1 MKKRYLILSAI
12 CFLFSVSI
20 WGCKK
25 NETESITIPDTIVTE
40 QPVSGNRPEIEPI
53 TEETTSDT
61 EETVSETEPEV
72 VYPYWS
78 ELHDYNLDQ
87 QVLAQ
92 DGEFKNLTIQPGN
105 HPDELYIT
113 WFSRS
118 SSRGK
123 VTFQSE
129 GLFPDIVA
137 NATTE
142 GSISVPGYYRNSA
155 LIKGLESNTAYKYYL
170 TNGNRQSPVYSYET
184 GDLYATDFT
193 FTIAGDPEI
202 GLGDVE
208 ELPGHRSIWRVV
220 LNRMKSQIPES
231 SFLITTGDQVAKPDS
246 TEHYDY
252 FLDNSVLYS
261 TPLVPLVGN
270 HDVGSGFFGDHFSL
284 PNQSPLGTSQGKDGD
299 YWFVRGNV
307 LFMVINTSTV
317 MEKDIH
323 EQFVA
328 ETIAKNQDARWRVV
342 LSHYSPATVV
352 EKYQGQREDVR
363 YTFGYMAENYDIDLF
378 LSGHDHAYTRS
389 YFLDQDCDPRPGQ
402 TLTNEFHNPQDPLY
416 IIFGSATNALLRA
429 ADNSYPWAAKSVQ
442 NGVPQL
448 SKAHVTE
455 NSFTITTYDA
465 DTWNVIDSFTIYKD

>member
-1 MKKRYLILSAI
+1 MKKRYLVLSAI
-12 CFLFSVSI
+12 LFLFSVSV

-25 NETESITIPDTIVTE
+25 NETESITIPDTVVTE
-40 QPVSGNRPEIEPI
+40 QPAPESLPGEEPI
-53 TEETTSDT
+53 TEEITS
-61 EETVSETEPEV
+61 ETVPETT
-72 VYPYWS
+72 YPYWS
-78 ELHDYNLDQ
+78 ELHDYNADQ

-105 HPDELYIT
+105 NPDELNIT
-113 WFSRS
+113 WFSKS

-123 VTFQSE
+123 VTFQADGMHSD
-129 GLFPDIVA
+129 LSA
-137 NATTE
+137 TATTG
-142 GSISVPGYYRNSA
+142 GSTSVPGYYRNNA
-155 LIKGLESNTAYKYYL
+155 LIKGLESNTTYHYYL
-170 TNGNRQSPVYSYET
+170 TNGSSQSPVYTYET

-202 GLGDVE
+202 GLGDEE

-220 LNRMKSQIPES
+220 LNRMKAQIPES
-231 SFLITTGDQVAKPDS
+231 AFLITMGDQVGKPDES
-246 TEHYDY
+246 QHYDY

-284 PNQSPLGTSQGKDGD
+284 PNLSPMGTSQGRDGD

-307 LFMVINTSTV
+307 LFMVLNTSTV
-317 MEKDIH
+317 MDKDIH

-328 ETIAKNQDARWRVV
+328 ETIEKNPDVKWRVV
-342 LSHYSPATVV
+342 LSHYSPVTVV
-352 EKYQGQREDVR
+352 EKYQGQREDIR

-378 LSGHDHAYTRS
+378 LGGHDHIYTRS
-389 YFLDQDCDPRPGQ
+389 YFLDQDCDPRPDQ
-402 TLTNEFHNPQDPLY
+402 TLIDEFHNPEDPLY
-416 IIFGSATNALLRA
+416 IIFGASTNALLRKVNG
-429 ADNSYPWAAKSVQ
+429 DYPWAAKSVQ
-442 NGVPQL
+442 NEVPQL
-448 SKAHVTE
+448 SKAHVTD